1 MPIIQITSDKLL
13 DDIEHHFRVSAGP
26 GAGKTHWLVGHIK
39 NVLHNSNRLAKTR
52 KVACITYTNIAVETI
67 LGRLGTS
74 ADRVDVS
81 TIHSFLYKN
90 ILKPYA
96 SLIATDFGLNVEKMD
111 GHDEHFVSL
120 KKIIS
125 WIETHPN
132 ASQLKHPFNV
142 NQLTKLE
149 NNKKALSNWLTSLK
163 YEFNTN
169 DEIEIIGDRSKA
181 FYFDRKRILLNKI
194 CLNILESDFLNY
206 KKLYWLEGKVSHDDV
221 LFFSY
226 QIITKFPFVLEVLR
240 AKFPYFFVDEFQ
252 DSNPIQVEILK
263 LIGQKETV
271 LGIIGDKAQ
280 SIFGFQGAIPSQFQ
294 SFDIH
299 PIEDYVMSDNRRSSN
314 EIVSI
319 LNDLRKDIIQNP
331 FKGESSI
338 QPVIFEGEMSL
349 ALQRAKLIC
358 TNEPVITLSRKN
370 ITSNAMKLEI
380 GGVALNSKLFDELTD
395 TDSNRDRRILIIASI
410 KAVELAREKKF
421 NDSIKE
427 LEKIYKYKNDK
438 QKCKRDALAHLTIL
452 LNKYDKFKK
461 GTLYDFSVFIKS
473 EINTSISKVTGG
485 AIRTFYDNHTYQ
497 QLALCVTIP
506 EDMSLHKTI
515 HKSKGDEFDNVLL
528 VLTAETDLSFILNP
542 DLNANTNA
550 AEEQR
555 VNYVAVSRAKNR
567 LFISVPTLS
576 TSNHELLKT
585 KFKIEKV

>member
-74 ADRVDVS
+74 ADRVEVS

-96 SLIATDFGLNVEKMD
+96 SLIASDFGLNVEKMD
-111 GHDEHFVSL
+111 GHDD
-120 KKIIS
+120 II
-125 WIETHPN
+125 
-132 ASQLKHPFNV
+132 
-142 NQLTKLE
+142 
-149 NNKKALSNWLTSLK
+149 LSNYS
-163 YEFNTN
+163 
-169 DEIEIIGDRSKA
+169 
-181 FYFDRKRILLNKI
+181 
-194 CLNILESDFLNY
+194 FLNEWKARTSQQRIRDDNKVITAFKDIKWKFDSDGNLVAKTDYPHRANGYPIKNDSYLEY
-206 KKLYWLEGKVSHDDV
+206 KKMTWAKGLVHHDDV
-221 LFFSY
+221 LFFSF
-226 QIITKFPFVLEVLR
+226 QIIIKFPFVLTILR
-240 AKFPYFFVDEFQ
+240 IKFPYFFVDEFQ
-252 DSNPIQVEILK
+252 DSNPIQIAILK
-263 LIGQKETV
+263 SIGQKETV
-271 LGIIGDKAQ
+271 IGIIGDKAQ
-280 SIFGFQGAIPSQFQ
+280 SIYSFQGAMLSQFQ
-294 SFDIH
+294 AFDIN
-299 PIEDYVMSDNRRSSN
+299 PIVDYVMLDNRRSSN
-314 EIVSI
+314 EIVNL
-319 LNDLRKDIIQNP
+319 LNDLRDDITQNP
-331 FKGESSI
+331 FRGKSTM

-358 TNEPVITLSRKN
+358 TNETVTSLSRQN
-370 ITSNAMKLEI
+370 ITSNTMKMEI
-380 GGVALNSKLFDELTD
+380 GGVALNSKLFNDLID
-395 TDSNRDRRILIIASI
+395 ADSNRDRRNLIIASI
-410 KAVELAREKKF
+410 KAVEYAREKKF

-438 QKCKRDALAHLTIL
+438 QKGKRKALIHLTSL
-452 LNKYDKFKK
+452 LDKYDEFKN

-473 EINTSISKVTGG
+473 NINPDLTKVTGG
-485 AIRTFYDNHTYQ
+485 AIRIFYNNHTYQ

-542 DLNANTNA
+542 DINADTNSG
-550 AEEQR
+550 EEQR

-576 TSNHELLKT
+576 TANHELLKT

>member
-74 ADRVDVS
+74 ADRVEVS

-96 SLIATDFGLNVEKMD
+96 SLIASDFGLNVEKMD
-111 GHDEHFVSL
+111 GHDD
-120 KKIIS
+120 II
-125 WIETHPN
+125 
-132 ASQLKHPFNV
+132 
-142 NQLTKLE
+142 
-149 NNKKALSNWLTSLK
+149 LSNYS
-163 YEFNTN
+163 
-169 DEIEIIGDRSKA
+169 
-181 FYFDRKRILLNKI
+181 
-194 CLNILESDFLNY
+194 FLNEWKARTSQQRIRDDNKVITAFKDIKWKFDSDGNLVAKTDYPHRANGYPIKNDSYLEY
-206 KKLYWLEGKVSHDDV
+206 KKMTWAKGLVHHDDV
-221 LFFSY
+221 LFFSF
-226 QIITKFPFVLEVLR
+226 QIIIKFPFVLTILR
-240 AKFPYFFVDEFQ
+240 IKFPYFFVDEFQ
-252 DSNPIQVEILK
+252 DSNPIQIAILK
-263 LIGQKETV
+263 SIGQKETV
-271 LGIIGDKAQ
+271 IGIIGDKAQ
-280 SIFGFQGAIPSQFQ
+280 SIYSFQGAMLSQFQ
-294 SFDIH
+294 AFDIN
-299 PIEDYVMSDNRRSSN
+299 PIVDYVMLDNRRSSN
-314 EIVSI
+314 EIVNL
-319 LNDLRKDIIQNP
+319 LNDLRDDITQNP
-331 FKGESSI
+331 FRGKSTM

-358 TNEPVITLSRKN
+358 TNETVTSLSRQN
-370 ITSNAMKLEI
+370 ITSNTMKMEI
-380 GGVALNSKLFDELTD
+380 GGVALNSKLFNDLID
-395 TDSNRDRRILIIASI
+395 ADSNRDRRNLIIASI
-410 KAVELAREKKF
+410 KAVEYAREKKF

-438 QKCKRDALAHLTIL
+438 QKGKRKALIHLTSL
-452 LNKYDKFKK
+452 LDKYDEIKN

-473 EINTSISKVTGG
+473 NINPDLTKVTGG
-485 AIRTFYDNHTYQ
+485 AIRIFYNNHTYQ

-542 DLNANTNA
+542 DINADTNSG
-550 AEEQR
+550 EEQR

-576 TSNHELLKT
+576 TANHELLKT